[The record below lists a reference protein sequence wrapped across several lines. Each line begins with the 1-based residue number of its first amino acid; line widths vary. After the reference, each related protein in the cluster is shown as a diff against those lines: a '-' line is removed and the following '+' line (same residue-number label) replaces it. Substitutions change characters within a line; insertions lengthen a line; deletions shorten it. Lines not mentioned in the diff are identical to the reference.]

1 MALMTPSS
9 KTSQA
14 SLVDGLSIT
23 ACCIGTP
30 VDTDLNAV
38 SDAVPQLPVFNELD
52 VEISTMEIKCT
63 IAAMKNNKSP
73 GSNGIPAELLKCG
86 GAVLVRHCLFRC
98 CWQNKCIPS
107 ELKNANI
114 ITLYKN
120 KGDKQGCKQLLRHL
134 TP

>member
-52 VEISTMEIKCT
+52 VEISTMEIKRT
-63 IAAMKNNKSP
+63 IAAIDTLFSLCSCFDTICIVKSA
-73 GSNGIPAELLKCG
+73 I
-86 GAVLVRHCLFRC
+86 
-98 CWQNKCIPS
+98 
-107 ELKNANI
+107 
-114 ITLYKN
+114 
-120 KGDKQGCKQLLRHL
+120 
-134 TP
+134 